1 MTLIRTPNQALNP
14 VFHAVSDALRK
25 ISNVPVLE
33 CLSRNA
39 PLAFVIRLDAF
50 GTVGHFHWITRPGS
64 ESDIAIETERRVQVL
79 SPSTVGTLETAPIQN
94 ASSES
99 GIMTR
104 RRSKAAGE
112 NVPNTLELSSAVA
125 STSQYTRKSVRGGAK
140 RTKISDAPA
149 IALSSGRSSTRFG

>member
-1 MTLIRTPNQALNP
+1 MASIRTLNRALNP
-14 VFHAVSDALRK
+14 VAHAVSDALRK
-25 ISNVPVLE
+25 TSNALVLE

-50 GTVGHFHWITRPGS
+50 GTVSHFDWISWLSSKCVIVT
-64 ESDIAIETERRVQVL
+64 DTERRVL
-79 SPSTVGTLETAPIQN
+79 SPSTVGTLETTRIQN

-112 NVPNTLELSSAVA
+112 NIPNIPELSSATA
-125 STSQYTRKSVRGGAK
+125 STSQNTRKSVRGGAK
-140 RTKISDAPA
+140 RTKTSDAPA